1 MKYLSFPIREVEFLV
16 FLAVADTAACNLL
29 AEEVDG
35 RILQLDGVG
44 SIPKFLS
51 REDRTLEHSVSIF

>member
-29 AEEVDG
+29 AEVDG